1 MPKELQTKTHLQ
13 VHDLLV
19 QDLGG
24 GGSIK
29 IEEGQHNGI
38 NKMKKK
44 ARKTQGESMCQRKK
58 KKQTEVTDV
67 KL

>member
-1 MPKELQTKTHLQ
+1 
-13 VHDLLV
+13 
-19 QDLGG
+19 
-24 GGSIK
+24 
-29 IEEGQHNGI
+29 
-38 NKMKKK
+38 MKKK

>member
-1 MPKELQTKTHLQ
+1 MRKELQTKTHLQ

-24 GGSIK
+24 GSIK
-29 IEEGQHNGI
+29 IEEGQHSGI